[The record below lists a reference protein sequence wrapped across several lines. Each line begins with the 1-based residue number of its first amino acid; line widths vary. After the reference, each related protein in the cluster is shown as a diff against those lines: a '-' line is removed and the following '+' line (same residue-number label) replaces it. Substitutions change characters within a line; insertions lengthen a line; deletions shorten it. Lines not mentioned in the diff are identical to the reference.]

1 MNPNSS
7 SRRQFITRA
16 TAAGLLITNSRVAFG
31 SQANAKIRL
40 GVIGCGGRGTFTTEQ
55 FVAHGGYE
63 IAAAADAFQD
73 KLDTFG
79 DHFQVPKDKRFVGLD
94 AYKQMLASGAVDA
107 VHVVSPSYFHNE
119 QAAAAVDAG
128 KHVFV
133 AKPIAIDVPGIRT
146 FEETAKLAEKKGLT
160 FMVDFQTQGDDLY
173 VEGIKRVNEGALGD
187 LMYGEGL
194 HHMGRL
200 ARQAEDGT
208 PGARLRNWV
217 FDKALSG
224 DIIVEQNIHSVDVMV
239 RLMNAA
245 PVRVIGHGGR
255 KGRMDV
261 GDCWDHFALM
271 FEFPGDVPWTYTS
284 RQFDPGGVPGGM
296 VNNLMGSKGAFLSK
310 FGGDIMI
317 RGGKDTFWR
326 GGKNPNIY
334 KTGTDT
340 NIGRFA
346 AAIHGGD
353 KDITR
358 ATVPLAVRSTLTA
371 ILGRNAAYQQ
381 GSLTWE
387 ELQKDTSKFEVDAA
401 TLLS

>member
-1 MNPNSS
+1 MNPSSS

-16 TAAGLLITNSRVAFG
+16 AAAGLLITNSRVAFG

-73 KLDTFG
+73 KLDAFG

-94 AYKQMLASGAVDA
+94 AYKQMLANGAVDA

-255 KGRMDV
+255 KGRVDV

-371 ILGRNAAYQQ
+371 ILGRNAAYQH

>member
-16 TAAGLLITNSRVAFG
+16 AAAGLLITTSRVAFG

-255 KGRMDV
+255 KGRVDV

>member
-1 MNPNSS
+1 MNPHSS

-16 TAAGLLITNSRVAFG
+16 AAAGLLITNSRVAFG

-55 FVAHGGYE
+55 FVANGGYE

-73 KLDTFG
+73 KLDAFG
-79 DHFQVPKDKRFVGLD
+79 DLYQVPKDKRFVGLD

-187 LMYGEGL
+187 LMFGEGF

-200 ARQAEDGT
+200 ARQVEDGT

-245 PVRVIGHGGR
+245 PVRVTGHGGR
-255 KGRMDV
+255 KGRVDV

-296 VNNLMGSKGAFLSK
+296 VNNLIGSKGAFLSK

-358 ATVPLAVRSTLTA
+358 ATVPLAVRSTLAA

-387 ELQKDTSKFEVDAA
+387 ELQKDTAKLEVDTT

>member
-16 TAAGLLITNSRVAFG
+16 AAAGLLITNSRVAFG

-55 FVAHGGYE
+55 FVANGGYE

-73 KLDTFG
+73 KLDAFG
-79 DHFQVPKDKRFVGLD
+79 DLYQVPKDKRFVGLD

-187 LMYGEGL
+187 LMFGEGF

-245 PVRVIGHGGR
+245 PVRVTGHGGR
-255 KGRMDV
+255 KGRVDV
-261 GDCWDHFALM
+261 GGCWDHFALM

-296 VNNLMGSKGAFLSK
+296 VNNLIGSKGAFLSK

-353 KDITR
+353 NDITR
-358 ATVPLAVRSTLTA
+358 ATVPLAVRSTLAA

-387 ELQKDTSKFEVDAA
+387 ELQKDTAKLEVDTT

>member
-16 TAAGLLITNSRVAFG
+16 AAASLLITNSRVAFG

-73 KLDTFG
+73 KLDAFG

-245 PVRVIGHGGR
+245 PVRVTGHGGR
-255 KGRMDV
+255 KGRVDV

-296 VNNLMGSKGAFLSK
+296 VNNLIGSKGAFLSK

-371 ILGRNAAYQQ
+371 ILGRNAAYQH

>member
-1 MNPNSS
+1 MIPHST
-7 SRRQFITRA
+7 SRRQFIARA
-16 TAAGLLITNSRVAFG
+16 AAAGLLITNSRVAFG

-55 FVAHGGYE
+55 FVANGGYE

-73 KLDTFG
+73 KLDAFG
-79 DHFQVPKDKRFVGLD
+79 DLYQVPKDKRFVGLD

-146 FEETAKLAEKKGLT
+146 FEETAKLAETKGLT

-187 LMYGEGL
+187 LMFGEGF

-200 ARQAEDGT
+200 ARQAEDGA

-245 PVRVIGHGGR
+245 PVRVTGHGGR
-255 KGRMDV
+255 KGRVDV

-296 VNNLMGSKGAFLSK
+296 VNNLIGSKGAFLSK

-340 NIGRFA
+340 NISRFA

-387 ELQKDTSKFEVDAA
+387 ELQKDTAKLEVDTT

>member
-1 MNPNSS
+1 MNPHSS

-16 TAAGLLITNSRVAFG
+16 AAAGLLITNSRVAFG

-55 FVAHGGYE
+55 FVANGGYE

-73 KLDTFG
+73 KLDAFG
-79 DHFQVPKDKRFVGLD
+79 DLYQVPKDKRFVGLD

-173 VEGIKRVNEGALGD
+173 VEGIKRVNDGALGD
-187 LMYGEGL
+187 LMFGEGF

-245 PVRVIGHGGR
+245 PVRVTGHGGR
-255 KGRMDV
+255 KGRVDV

-296 VNNLMGSKGAFLSK
+296 VNNLIGSKGAFLSK

-358 ATVPLAVRSTLTA
+358 ATVPLAVRSTLAA

-387 ELQKDTSKFEVDAA
+387 ELQKDTAKLEVDTT

>member
-245 PVRVIGHGGR
+245 PVRVTGHGGR
-255 KGRMDV
+255 KGRVDV

-346 AAIHGGD
+346 TAIHGGD

>member
-16 TAAGLLITNSRVAFG
+16 AAAGLLITNSRVAFG
-31 SQANAKIRL
+31 SQANTKIRL

-73 KLDTFG
+73 KLDAFG

-245 PVRVIGHGGR
+245 PVRVTGHGGR
-255 KGRMDV
+255 KGRVDV

-346 AAIHGGD
+346 SAIHGGD